1 MGGPNS
7 LARCLSTSARFSP
20 ACWRPVKY
28 KAIFRCPV
36 VDTIP
41 LVKVPVRLSPGSRFI
56 LSTFIPVSS
65 LWNTSS
71 CAACRI
77 NSSRRLDQLGA
88 LLHHLPL
95 SRCRQ
100 RNAQVGF
107 QLFESVERNSAAIL
121 ELRNHRGRRLIVLL
135 RSHPFRLLG

>member
-1 MGGPNS
+1 VQGDLS
-7 LARCLSTSARFSP
+7 LAL
-20 ACWRPVKY
+20 
-28 KAIFRCPV
+28 

-71 CAACRI
+71 CAACPNQFI
-77 NSSRRLDQLGA
+77 PRRLDQLGA
-88 LLHHLPL
+88 LLHDLPL
-95 SRCRQ
+95 SRRRQ

-107 QLFESVERNSAAIL
+107 QLFEPVERNSAAD
-121 ELRNHRGRRLIVLL
+121 
-135 RSHPFRLLG
+135 ST